1 VKKGLIWGVCLLALG
16 VAGLLAFDELGWR
29 FAIVERGQPS
39 TYGVLVM
46 QPVNG
51 KGGFCSVFY
60 EEHPS
65 YPMHRRLEITCGF
78 GSKDSIQYRED
89 TSDRYLG
96 AIRLFD
102 GAEHLITTWA
112 GGSAYRVRVYRLGP
126 DAITKAMEAGS
137 IGAPGMHYDRDGRLV
152 IETTDYGPVG
162 GRANPVSVMHVW
174 DEATG
179 RFREQR

>member
-1 VKKGLIWGVCLLALG
+1 MKKGLVWGVCLLAF
-16 VAGLLAFDELGWR
+16 VAIGLLAFDELRWR
-29 FAIVERGQPS
+29 YVIVERGQAS
-39 TYGVLVM
+39 LYGSLNIGH
-46 QPVNG
+46 VNRD
-51 KGGFCSVFY
+51 GGGCSVLY

-89 TSDRYLG
+89 TSDGYLG

-126 DAITKAMEAGS
+126 DAITKVLEAGS
-137 IGAPGMHYDRDGRLV
+137 IGAPGMRYDPDGSLV
-152 IETTDYGPVG
+152 IETTLHGTLG
-162 GRANPVSVMHVW
+162 GRANPVNVLHIW
-174 DEATG
+174 DETTG
-179 RFREQR
+179 QFREQH